1 MAAAAILDFEN
12 LKNLTPLPSAG
23 PLFITVQIS
32 SKSVKRL
39 RRNRDFSIFPEFLMA
54 GGLRRLILCYHT
66 KFRVDLSNRCKDL
79 VI

>member
-39 RRNRDFSIFPEFLMA
+39 RRNRDFSIFPDGGRRHLEFPKIQIFN
-54 GGLRRLILCYHT
+54 GWWP
-66 KFRVDLSNRCKDL
+66 
-79 VI
+79 